1 MITGYEL
8 YKTFPFGYNMKIV
21 RSGEGKSWVI
31 RISPGAHPES
41 CHPDDSKIR
50 WFWTEKSAMR
60 FIHDLTNPPI
70 PKEPHKVVVLRDPN
84 V

>member
-8 YKTFPFGYNMKIV
+8 YKTFPFGYNMKII
-21 RSGEGKSWVI
+21 RPGRKHWVTKI
-31 RISPGAHPES
+31 NPAAHPES
-41 CHPDDSKIR
+41 NHPDDSKIC

-60 FIHDLTNPPI
+60 YIDDLNNPPI
-70 PKEPHKVVVLRDPN
+70 LKEPYKVVILRDPN